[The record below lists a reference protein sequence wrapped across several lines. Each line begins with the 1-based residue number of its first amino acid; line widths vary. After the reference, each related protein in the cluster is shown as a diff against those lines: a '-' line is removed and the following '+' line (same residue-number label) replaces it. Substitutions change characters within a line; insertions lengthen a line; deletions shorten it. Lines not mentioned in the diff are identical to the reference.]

1 MTRMIA
7 LVLALAACVACLD
20 IAEFGVGQIG
30 PWLQAHMVKPWFV
43 YACNL
48 FTIAVAVSVALRHGK
63 KTAQDD
69 ERLTPVVRRDP
80 KTGLRQL

>member
-1 MTRMIA
+1 MTI
-7 LVLALAACVACLD
+7 VLALIACAICVEAASYGAGLL
-20 IAEFGVGQIG
+20 G

-48 FTIAVAVSVALRHGK
+48 FTIAVAVSVALRHEK

-69 ERLTPVVRRDP
+69 ERLTPVVLRDP